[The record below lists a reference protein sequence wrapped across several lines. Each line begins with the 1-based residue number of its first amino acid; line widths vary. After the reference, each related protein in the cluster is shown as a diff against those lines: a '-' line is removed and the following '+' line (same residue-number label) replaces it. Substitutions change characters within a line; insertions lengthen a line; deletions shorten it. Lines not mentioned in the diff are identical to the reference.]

1 MKRMKKLTSIGLV
14 LSMTVGLLAG
24 CSGGGSGN
32 GEDASTSGGKG
43 RYVEEN
49 WGNPLE
55 SQDDNN
61 YSYIQTMKQLSD
73 GTIRAI
79 VSDSSD
85 RGFSVK
91 DSTDGGK
98 TWGDASMDLS
108 ALDQLNLGDD
118 NTDDDGNGDYAYV
131 GNMTIDADGDLA
143 FVYTD
148 RLSTKDNVSI
158 CDSTESYYLLTKDG
172 KLSEIARDPESQ
184 KEQHY
189 EYNASDDE
197 TGSKTD
203 VSDDSVLLLNLRQR
217 MTAL

>member
-14 LSMTVGLLAG
+14 LAMTVGLLAG
-24 CSGGGSGN
+24 CSGSGSGN

-49 WGNPLE
+49 WGDPLE
-55 SQDDNN
+55 SQDDNS

-118 NTDDDGNGDYAYV
+118 NTDDEPSDQHGFCSGKIWKC
-131 GNMTIDADGDLA
+131 TWKQWKCQ
-143 FVYTD
+143 
-148 RLSTKDNVSI
+148 STF
-158 CDSTESYYLLTKDG
+158 
-172 KLSEIARDPESQ
+172 
-184 KEQHY
+184 
-189 EYNASDDE
+189 
-197 TGSKTD
+197 
-203 VSDDSVLLLNLRQR
+203 
-217 MTAL
+217 

>member
-14 LSMTVGLLAG
+14 LAMTVGLLAG
-24 CSGGGSGN
+24 CSGSGSGN

-49 WGNPLE
+49 WGDPLE
-55 SQDDNN
+55 SQDDNS

-143 FVYTD
+143 FVYTQ
-148 RLSTKDNVSI
+148 
-158 CDSTESYYLLTKDG
+158 
-172 KLSEIARDPESQ
+172 SQ
-184 KEQHY
+184 
-189 EYNASDDE
+189 
-197 TGSKTD
+197 
-203 VSDDSVLLLNLRQR
+203 RI
-217 MTAL
+217 M